1 MSAPPAAGKALAA
14 VYPDQPMRLP
24 TKVRI
29 GPQTQ
34 VRGSIAVPGSKS
46 ITNRALVLAALAQ
59 GESELHGAL
68 MAEDS
73 HVLIR
78 SLQTLGVAVQV
89 ADDVITVTG
98 AGGPASVSE
107 ADLDLRLSGTSI
119 RFLTASLALGHGRY
133 RLDGNERMRERPIEP
148 LLSALKQLGANAWSE
163 TGSGCPP
170 VIVEAA
176 GLPGGVAEVGGDVS
190 SQYLS
195 ALLMAAPYAESQVV
209 LEVAG
214 ELQSKP
220 FVDMTLDLMAEFGV
234 SVARAGYQ
242 SFTIEP
248 GSYSGITHRVEG
260 DAMAAGYF
268 WAAAA
273 ITGGSVRI
281 CNLGSRT
288 RQGDARLAS
297 VLETMGCS
305 VTWDADMMRLDG
317 PRLGRLHGG
326 EFDLNDMPDQ
336 AQTLAVVALFA
347 DGPVHISNVA
357 NLRVKETDRLSAM
370 ATELKRLGA
379 KVHEGDDYLTVWPLA
394 QPPQQSVELETY
406 SDHRMAMALAVAGAR
421 LDNVV
426 IKDPACVGKTY
437 PGFFNDFLALLDGRL
452 A

>member
-1 MSAPPAAGKALAA
+1 
-14 VYPDQPMRLP
+14 MRLP

-29 GPQTQ
+29 GPQSQ

-59 GESELHGAL
+59 GESTLHGAL

-78 SLQTLGVAVQV
+78 SLQALGLTVQV
-89 ADDVITVTG
+89 SDDVISVGG
-98 AGGPASVSE
+98 AGGPLPAQE

-119 RFLTASLALGHGRY
+119 RFLTAALALGQGRY

-148 LLSALKQLGANAWSE
+148 LLSALRQLGADAVSE
-163 TGSGCPP
+163 TGSGNPP
-170 VIVEAA
+170 VVVVAS

-195 ALLMAAPYAESQVV
+195 ALLMAAPYATGEVV

-214 ELQSKP
+214 ELLSKP
-220 FVDMTLDLMAEFGV
+220 FVDMTIDLMAEFGV
-234 SVARAGYQ
+234 AVARDGYRR
-242 SFTIEP
+242 FTLTP
-248 GSYSGITHRVEG
+248 GLYRGSHYRIEG

-273 ITGGSVRI
+273 ISGGSVRI
-281 CNLGSRT
+281 CNLGAQT
-288 RQGDARLAS
+288 RQGDARLAA
-297 VLETMGCS
+297 VLEMMGCS
-305 VTWDADMMRLDG
+305 VDWGADMMRLEG

-326 EFDLNDMPDQ
+326 DFDLNDMPDQ

-370 ATELKRLGA
+370 ATELERLGA
-379 KVHEGDDYLTVWPLA
+379 RVQEGDDYLTVWPLE
-394 QPPQQSVELETY
+394 QPPTAPVELETY
-406 SDHRMAMALAVAGAR
+406 GDHRMAMALAVAGAR

-426 IKDPACVGKTY
+426 IKDPACVRKTY
-437 PGFFNDFLALLDGRL
+437 PDFFRDFTALLEGRL